1 MQYTIYTIKRL
12 FIVNA
17 NNIMEAEDQVREYLD
32 RVYPLEETLEFTG
45 EEYVDNHEIQ
55 RGNSHHE
62 KLPLPNFD
70 GETVKIHDP
79 LSSRSD

>member
-1 MQYTIYTIKRL
+1 MQYAIYTIKRR
-12 FIVNA
+12 FIVSA

-45 EEYVDNHEIQ
+45 EEYVDNHQIQ
-55 RGNSHHE
+55 RGN
-62 KLPLPNFD
+62 LQMPPLPHFD

-79 LSSRSD
+79 